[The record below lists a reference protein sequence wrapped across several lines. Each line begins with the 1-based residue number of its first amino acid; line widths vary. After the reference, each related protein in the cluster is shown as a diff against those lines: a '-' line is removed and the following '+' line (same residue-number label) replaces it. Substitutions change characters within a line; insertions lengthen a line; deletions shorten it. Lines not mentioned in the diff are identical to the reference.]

1 MLSTTPHLLILGS
14 FLRYVYSTGINDQFN
29 PGFDYGTFANPS
41 SNVRPRFRYWV
52 PDASI
57 NLTHLA
63 FDIAD
68 AGSRGVGGVEI
79 LGYYLYGGM
88 LHSQMHWLCLCLQM
102 LAMVDPKLHPFRQT
116 GLSMDGELRH
126 GVNLLMLAALPRC

>member
-1 MLSTTPHLLILGS
+1 MSSVTTIALALLSFSAL
-14 FLRYVYSTGINDQFN
+14 VYSTGINDQVN
-29 PGFDYGTFANPS
+29 RGFDYGTFENPS

-79 LGYYLYGGM
+79 LGYYLYGGKNI
-88 LHSQMHWLCLCLQM
+88 
-102 LAMVDPKLHPFRQT
+102 PKSVTRSDDTSRLW
-116 GLSMDGELRH
+116 
-126 GVNLLMLAALPRC
+126 VWW